1 MKRAAAHPYLSTL
14 GRSAGYQGLG
24 ISLVSYI
31 MTAGP
36 YGYPAPPL
44 HKSRAVSRLPSLLII
59 RRIMTTSP
67 EAPQETRQRVLEAAC
82 EAFREEG
89 YQVSIDRIAARAQV
103 ARQTLYNHFPS
114 KEALFE
120 EVVHHAIQSI
130 LVTLDGETEVRAT
143 LLAFG
148 NAYREKLLS
157 PEGLALFRTMTAEAP
172 RFPELA
178 KQFFRQ
184 GPLTTRKRLAAYLA
198 RVMETGALRKDDP
211 DFAAEM
217 LTAML
222 ADFDRLR
229 GLINLQ
235 TDLARPAKTVQVVD
249 SFLRA
254 FAP

>member
-1 MKRAAAHPYLSTL
+1 MPTVL
-14 GRSAGYQGLG
+14 
-24 ISLVSYI
+24 
-31 MTAGP
+31 
-36 YGYPAPPL
+36 
-44 HKSRAVSRLPSLLII
+44 
-59 RRIMTTSP
+59 
-67 EAPQETRQRVLEAAC
+67 ETHQDARQRLLDAAC
-82 EAFREEG
+82 EVFRNEG
-89 YQVSIDRIAARAQV
+89 YSVSIDRIAARAQV

-114 KEALFE
+114 KEALFA

-130 LVTLDGETEVRAT
+130 LVTLDGNADVRAT
-143 LLAFG
+143 LLAFS

-184 GPLTTRKRLAAYLA
+184 GPLTTRKRLAAYLENA
-198 RVMETGALRKDDP
+198 MERGALRRDDP

-222 ADFDRLR
+222 ADTDRLR

-235 TDLARPAKTVQVVD
+235 TDLLKPAKTAQVVD
-249 SFLRA
+249 CFLRA
-254 FAP
+254 FAPGKDMQ